1 MSGARRFSYP
11 AAREGETVEERLL
24 AEGYSKRLIVLLKQ
38 LPEGL
43 TVAGKRVRS
52 TRPLHPGEILAVAL
66 PLDPPRVH
74 RLSVGVPVLY
84 EDEDLT
90 VYNKPAG
97 MVCHRSGSHRYDTLE
112 NAAEGVFR
120 AMNRLD
126 KDTSGALVAAKHQLA
141 AAKLWRNIEKSYL
154 AVAHGRITGSGRM
167 DFPLGRE
174 VPYEPKQA
182 VLLGGLSAVTEYT
195 ALGYSPDGDCS
206 LLRCRLLTGRMHQ
219 IRAHC
224 AAAGHPL
231 LGDALYG
238 GDSRLIGRQALHCE
252 RVSFSHPISGRRLAL
267 SAPPPD
273 DLRALLDAC
282 RLSAVLMK

>member
-1 MSGARRFSYP
+1 MSCPRRWAASCWSVGCERSAPLLLSRGAG
-11 AAREGETVEERLL
+11 GETVEERLL

-43 TVAGKRVRS
+43 TVAGERVRS

-141 AAKLWRNIEKSYL
+141 AAKLWRNIERATLPSPT
-154 AVAHGRITGSGRM
+154 AGS
-167 DFPLGRE
+167 
-174 VPYEPKQA
+174 Q
-182 VLLGGLSAVTEYT
+182 
-195 ALGYSPDGDCS
+195 
-206 LLRCRLLTGRMHQ
+206 
-219 IRAHC
+219 
-224 AAAGHPL
+224 AAGEWIFRSAGRSPMSR
-231 LGDALYG
+231 
-238 GDSRLIGRQALHCE
+238 SRLSFRVGFRQ
-252 RVSFSHPISGRRLAL
+252 
-267 SAPPPD
+267 
-273 DLRALLDAC
+273 
-282 RLSAVLMK
+282 